1 MNPKFNRKV
10 GTEVTLVPQIQHQVL
25 PEHVAKILQEL
36 NKDNERGNTNI
47 VRDAYITALRHAG
60 WTLQSVANAL
70 GISRERVRQIETKTP
85 MTLVAEIS
93 QFSNEFPIPQIP
105 MVAIEKDVYEYI
117 LPSEETLARLLELQP
132 FAQLV
137 RSNSQMYRKEAEEYT
152 SLLWKAHSEEGVPVG
167 RLAKCLGVTHGA
179 VRFRLARY
187 GYIEP
192 KSGKSKV
199 YQKVRSENR
208 ATS

>member
-25 PEHVAKILQEL
+25 PENVANILREL
-36 NKDNERGNTNI
+36 NEDNERGNI

-60 WTLQSVANAL
+60 WTMQSVATAL
-70 GISRERVRQIETKTP
+70 GISRERVRQIETKTS

-93 QFSNEFPIPQIP
+93 QFSNEFPIPQRP

-132 FAQLV
+132 LAQLV
-137 RSNSQMYRKEAEEYT
+137 RSSSQAYRKEAEEYT
-152 SLLWKAHSEEGVPVG
+152 QLLWKAHSEEGVPVN

-179 VRFRLARY
+179 IRFRLARY

-199 YQKVRSENR
+199 YKKVRSENR
-208 ATS
+208 ASL